1 MGTRTSDLTLVS
13 EVRHDGYVNPRDVN
27 HRLHGGSWA
36 TRSSSW
42 ILSTTGPL
50 C

>member
-1 MGTRTSDLTLVS
+1 MGTWTSNLTLVS

-27 HRLHGGSWA
+27 RRLHGGSWG
-36 TRSSSW
+36 TRSSAWLVS
-42 ILSTTGPL
+42 ITGSL